1 MGIRW
6 RAILIVSGIILTLL
20 SIFLYVTIVH
30 EREVCERLIAERHRI
45 AMAVTKNV
53 REQTFDDYQKRIG
66 SIARNRKN
74 IIAAFAERDREKLE
88 KFSVPIFNI
97 LHKENSYL
105 DAFFFV
111 LPDNRKFF
119 CAHLP
124 DNCEND
130 VTTESLLVRA
140 VNQDQEEKS
149 GYEVDRRGLFYRI
162 VRPVYTDDEF
172 VGVMVLGIRAEQLLS
187 SLRGVIGKHVYLA
200 VKEEELQ
207 RAAMKTT
214 ETVPLGNYQI
224 IGSEDGIL
232 SSVSDKEFS
241 GKGTQRVAVDGK
253 TFIFFS
259 NLVLPDFSGREV
271 AKIIMALDVTDEV
284 ASLKK
289 IIFYA
294 VALTLFLLL
303 VSFFVLHFS
312 FGKLINRIIVLN
324 KSLEASNLDLEKK
337 VKKRTENLQK
347 EIEER
352 QKTQQQLKMSLAELE
367 VVNVDLT
374 RKNSE
379 LDEFTYVASH
389 DLQEPLRK
397 LVSFSDLL
405 RKDLGDDLPDR
416 AATDLSFITD
426 ASLRMQNLVQA
437 LLDLSRS
444 GRFELK
450 MEVFPLRHCVEQ
462 AIAAVDL
469 RVKETG
475 ATIVI
480 DSLPDIYGDAAM
492 LTQVYQNLLGNA
504 LKFVS
509 GNHPEVHIT
518 MDTENGQPVF
528 GVKDNGIG
536 IRPEYTRQIFTP
548 FKRLHGRDE
557 YEGAGIGLSICRK
570 IIERHGG
577 VLWVESEYGKG
588 THFKFTL
595 ANRGDESAE

>member
-1 MGIRW
+1 M
-6 RAILIVSGIILTLL
+6 
-20 SIFLYVTIVH
+20 
-30 EREVCERLIAERHRI
+30 
-45 AMAVTKNV
+45 
-53 REQTFDDYQKRIG
+53 
-66 SIARNRKN
+66 
-74 IIAAFAERDREKLE
+74 
-88 KFSVPIFNI
+88 
-97 LHKENSYL
+97 
-105 DAFFFV
+105 
-111 LPDNRKFF
+111 
-119 CAHLP
+119 
-124 DNCEND
+124 
-130 VTTESLLVRA
+130 
-140 VNQDQEEKS
+140 
-149 GYEVDRRGLFYRI
+149 
-162 VRPVYTDDEF
+162 
-172 VGVMVLGIRAEQLLS
+172 
-187 SLRGVIGKHVYLA
+187 
-200 VKEEELQ
+200 
-207 RAAMKTT
+207 
-214 ETVPLGNYQI
+214 
-224 IGSEDGIL
+224 
-232 SSVSDKEFS
+232 
-241 GKGTQRVAVDGK
+241 
-253 TFIFFS
+253 
-259 NLVLPDFSGREV
+259 
-271 AKIIMALDVTDEV
+271 
-284 ASLKK
+284 
-289 IIFYA
+289 
-294 VALTLFLLL
+294 
-303 VSFFVLHFS
+303 
-312 FGKLINRIIVLN
+312 N

-405 RKDLGDDLPDR
+405 RRDLGDDLPDR

-475 ATIVI
+475 ATIII
-480 DSLPDIYGDAAM
+480 DSLPDIYGDVAM

-536 IRPEYTRQIFTP
+536 IRSEYTRQIFTP

-557 YEGAGIGLSICRK
+557 YEGTGIGLSICRK